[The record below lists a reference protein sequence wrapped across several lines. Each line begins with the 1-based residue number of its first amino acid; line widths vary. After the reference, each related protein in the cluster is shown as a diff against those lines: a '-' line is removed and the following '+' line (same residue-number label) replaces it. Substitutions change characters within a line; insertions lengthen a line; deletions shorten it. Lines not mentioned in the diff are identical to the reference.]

1 MWMSADYQN
10 NTEQTVG
17 LAPFVVTIIL
27 YNRHLNILRWS
38 INSRMG
44 ALLSCCGGGSSS
56 SSDYN
61 NINDPA
67 DPEARRK
74 QMAEAAEARMKAQ
87 EGRGVKNPEALKQR
101 QIRMEELERKQEAAG
116 RDQGGGLRWQVN

>member
-1 MWMSADYQN
+1 
-10 NTEQTVG
+10 
-17 LAPFVVTIIL
+17 
-27 YNRHLNILRWS
+27 
-38 INSRMG
+38 MG